1 MGPRKIGC
9 VRLAKEE
16 IVSEK
21 NGDKSRFD
29 QERQRKIL
37 RRKRVRELRKAL
49 GLGNK
54 ATRIPPAE
62 AK

>member
-1 MGPRKIGC
+1 MSGR
-9 VRLAKEE
+9 
-16 IVSEK
+16 

-49 GLGNK
+49 GLEK
-54 ATRIPPAE
+54 QSKKHKPCPF
-62 AK
+62 